1 MSNDSMIAKAV
12 DKLIEKPFFLGDLTG
27 VKGYDCLNTIKSFYT
42 ELGVILP
49 DEFEGVTWDSYAA
62 KWDDDPE
69 EAREVLIRFLRS
81 LGKPVGINY
90 CLRGDLL
97 IIESRNEKKYSEG
110 IIKRMLDTIGKK
122 FPKMVKETR
131 KFLEGKKLLIFPAI
145 YVGNS
150 KILMVI
156 TTDRDEK
163 GPRILPLRFFK
174 RNVTEVRRLI
184 NA

>member
-1 MSNDSMIAKAV
+1 MAVPENKIAKAI
-12 DKLIEKPFFLGDLTG
+12 DRMIEKPFFLGDLTG
-27 VKGYDCLNTIKSFYT
+27 EKGFDCINTIKSFYAD
-42 ELGVILP
+42 LGIVLP
-49 DEFEGVTWDSYAA
+49 EEFEGYNWSNYPA

-69 EAREVLIRFLRS
+69 EARGVLIRFLRS
-81 LGKPVGINY
+81 LGNPININY

-97 IIESRNEKKYSEG
+97 IIEAKNEKKYSERF
-110 IIKRMLDTIGKK
+110 IKNILDTIGKK

-156 TTDRDEK
+156 TTDKDNI
-163 GPRILPLRFFK
+163 GPRILPLKFFK
-174 RNVTEVRRLI
+174 KNVVEVRRLI
-184 NA
+184 A